1 MCLNEQLQGLFVE
14 TLFNLL
20 KPKLSFQSEN
30 NYNKQEMLKEKR
42 NLLRIL
48 FIGDV
53 VGSLGREALATYV
66 PKLKKN
72 IVHK

>member
-1 MCLNEQLQGLFVE
+1 
-14 TLFNLL
+14 
-20 KPKLSFQSEN
+20 
-30 NYNKQEMLKEKR
+30 MLKEKR

-53 VGSLGREALATYV
+53 VGSLEEEALATYV